1 MRFLARL
8 FALAFAIF
16 AILFAAA
23 NHDEV
28 TLRLWPFPYVAN
40 LPIYAAV
47 LGAAA
52 LGFLVGLLVL
62 WPSLHRL
69 RRAFHRE
76 ARAVAALE
84 EETARLRTHAGE
96 GPAPARSF
104 FQRLLPGSKDE

>member
-47 LGAAA
+47 LGAAVLRA
-52 LGFLVGLLVL
+52 AVVLAALVL
-62 WPSLHRL
+62 
-69 RRAFHRE
+69 
-76 ARAVAALE
+76 AALE
-84 EETARLRTHAGE
+84 V
-96 GPAPARSF
+96 ARSIPATCSPT
-104 FQRLLPGSKDE
+104 RAGTTPPATLLSSMTSA